1 MLTTLALRDFAIV
14 TRLQLE
20 WADGM
25 TVLTGETGAGKSILI
40 DALGIVL
47 GDRADAAVVRH
58 GAEQAEVLAGFAVA
72 GNRVALA
79 WLAEQAMEHD
89 GEVLLRRV
97 ISKDGK
103 SRAFINGTPVT
114 LTMLRELGGSL
125 VEIHG
130 QHEHQRLLHSSAQR
144 DMLDEFAGHDSER
157 KAVREA
163 WQSWQKLRDEYQQ
176 LKTAAADR
184 GARLDLLQ
192 FQTQELAAARVEG
205 LDIADL
211 EQQHKRA
218 AHASEMAQL
227 ALQAAE
233 LLEGEDGEAA
243 ADRLEAALERLLRI
257 AHIDNRQQATHDS
270 LLDLLSQLRDLAADV
285 RRYGEHIEIDEQQF
299 AELDAQLVTLH
310 QLARKHRCEMV
321 ELPELYQKLQ
331 QELDSLT
338 HSSERLDQMEQA
350 IAKARASYI
359 ASAEKLSTGRQ
370 KAAQKM
376 AKAISATL
384 EQLNMKGGKFEVALL
399 PRDETEWAIDGREK
413 IDFLVSANAG
423 QPPRPLNKV
432 ASGGELSRIS
442 LAIQVLISQKSQL
455 SCMIFDEVDVGIGG
469 ATAEIVGRLL
479 RQLGD
484 KAQVLCVTHQAQVA
498 ALGHHHYRVQKASD
512 GKSTSTEVVTLSAKD
527 RIEEIARMVG
537 GTTITD
543 TTRKH
548 AKEMLAVATG
558 A

>member
-20 WADGM
+20 WAEGM

-47 GDRADAAVVRH
+47 GDRADSSVVRH

-72 GNRVALA
+72 GNRTAES
-79 WLAEQAMEHD
+79 WLAEQAMAHD

-97 ISKDGK
+97 IGKDGR

-130 QHEHQRLLHSSAQR
+130 QHEHQRLLHGSAQR
-144 DMLDEFAGHDSER
+144 DMLDEFAGHDGER

-163 WQSWQKLRDEYQQ
+163 WQSWQKLREEYAA
-176 LKTAAADR
+176 LKSAAEDR

-192 FQTQELAAARVEG
+192 FQTQELATAQVDTI
-205 LDIADL
+205 DISTI

-227 ALQAAE
+227 ALQAAD
-233 LLEGEDGEAA
+233 LLEGEDGDAA
-243 ADRLEAALERLLRI
+243 AERLESALEKLQRI
-257 AHIDNRQQATHDS
+257 AHIDSSQQASHDS
-270 LLDLLSQLRDLAADV
+270 LLDLLSQLRDLTADI
-285 RRYGEHIEIDEQQF
+285 RRYGEHIEIDEQQY
-299 AELDAQLVTLH
+299 AELDAQLTALH
-310 QLARKHRCEMV
+310 QLARKHRCDMV
-321 ELPELYQKLQ
+321 ELPALYQKLQ
-331 QELDSLT
+331 QELDTLT
-338 HSSERLDQMEQA
+338 HSSERLDQMEIA
-350 IAKARASYI
+350 ISKARASYI
-359 ASAEKLSTGRQ
+359 GAAEKLTAGRQ

-384 EQLNMKGGKFEVALL
+384 EQLNMKGGKFEVGLL
-399 PRDETEWAIDGREK
+399 LRDESDWAIDGREK
-413 IDFLVSANAG
+413 VEFLVSANAG
-423 QPPRPLNKV
+423 QPPRALNKV

-455 SCMIFDEVDVGIGG
+455 SCLIFDEVDVGIGG

-484 KAQVLCVTHQAQVA
+484 KAQVLCVTHQPQVA

-548 AKEMLAVATG
+548 AKEMLAVAQ

>member
-20 WADGM
+20 WAEGM

-47 GDRADAAVVRH
+47 GDRADSTVVRH
-58 GAEQAEVLAGFAVA
+58 GAEQAEVLAGFALA
-72 GNRVALA
+72 GNRSALA
-79 WLAEQAMEHD
+79 WLGEQAMEHD

-97 ISKDGK
+97 IGKDGR

-114 LTMLRELGGSL
+114 LAMLRELGGFL

-130 QHEHQRLLHSSAQR
+130 QHEHQRLLHASAQR
-144 DMLDEFAGHDSER
+144 DMLDEFAGLDSER
-157 KAVREA
+157 KAVRDA
-163 WQSWQKLRDEYQQ
+163 WQHWQHLRDEYQQ
-176 LKTAAADR
+176 LKIAAADR

-192 FQTQELAAARVEG
+192 FQTQELAAARVDA
-205 LDIADL
+205 LDINDL

-243 ADRLEAALERLLRI
+243 ADRLEAALEKLQRI
-257 AHIDNRQQATHDS
+257 AHIDSSQQATHDS
-270 LLDLLSQLRDLAADV
+270 LLDLLSQLRDLSADV
-285 RRYGEHIEIDEQQF
+285 RRYGEHIEIDEQQYQ
-299 AELDAQLVTLH
+299 ELDVQLTALH
-310 QLARKHRCEMV
+310 QLARKHRCDMN
-321 ELPELYQKLQ
+321 ELPALYTRLQ
-331 QELDSLT
+331 QELDTLT
-338 HSSERLDQMEQA
+338 HSSERLDQMEVA
-350 IAKARASYI
+350 IAKARETYI
-359 ASAEKLSTGRQ
+359 AAAEKLSAGRQ

-384 EQLNMKGGKFEVALL
+384 DQLNMKGGKFEVSLL
-399 PRDETEWAIDGREK
+399 ARQESDWAVDGREK
-413 IDFLVSANAG
+413 IEFLVSANAG
-423 QPPRPLNKV
+423 QPPRPLGKV

-484 KAQVLCVTHQAQVA
+484 KAQVLCVTHQPQVA
-498 ALGHHHYRVQKASD
+498 ALGHHHYRVQKTSD
-512 GKSTSTEVVTLSAKD
+512 SKSTSTEVVTLSAKD

-548 AKEMLAVATG
+548 AKEMLAVAQ
-558 A
+558 AE